1 MAPYFPPPDLH
12 DALQKH
18 CEKVKRRR
26 LTVLFRR
33 GQAPFGMF
41 LVIAGAVRLDFGVD
55 VSNAL
60 NNIYGP
66 GALVGLPATITGRNY
81 SMTATVTDD
90 AELGFL
96 SCQTVKS
103 LLREQPEICQQL
115 LKVLSAKIAN
125 TDRVILRKRGVP
137 ETELGVA

>member
-12 DALQKH
+12 EALQKR
-18 CEKVKRRR
+18 CEKLKRTR

-41 LVIAGAVRLDFGVD
+41 LVITGAVRLDFGVD

-60 NNIYGP
+60 NSIYGP

-96 SCQTVKS
+96 SCKTVKS

-115 LKVLSAKIAN
+115 LRILSAKIAD
-125 TDRVILRKRGVP
+125 TDRVMLRKRGVP

>member
-12 DALQKH
+12 EALQKR
-18 CEKVKRRR
+18 CEKVKRTR

-41 LVIAGAVRLDFGVD
+41 LVITGAIRLDFGVD
-55 VSNAL
+55 VPNAL

-96 SCQTVKS
+96 SCKTVKS
-103 LLREQPEICQQL
+103 LLGEQPEICEQL
-115 LKVLSAKIAN
+115 LKILSAKIADA
-125 TDRVILRKRGVP
+125 DRVMLHKRGVP
-137 ETELGVA
+137 ETELGAA

>member
-1 MAPYFPPPDLH
+1 MR
-12 DALQKH
+12 H
-18 CEKVKRRR
+18 CKSAVRRSKGRGSLCSSATVKRH
-26 LTVLFRR
+26 LACFT
-33 GQAPFGMF
+33 
-41 LVIAGAVRLDFGVD
+41 GAVRPDFGVD

-115 LKVLSAKIAN
+115 LKVLSAKIAD
-125 TDRVILRKRGVP
+125 TDRVVLRKRGVP